1 MEDAGFYR
9 ADINLKTSST
19 STTITKNYTLQIY
32 RRLEQPKITLNA
44 LASENNTCNITLTC
58 SVEIREAVK
67 YEWTPLGEQ
76 TAESDGKSRLFIFW
90 TSGDVP
96 KNYTCLATNPVSKNS
111 QSILVKNS
119 CAGTLMISGPPWYA
133 LISVLEMLVIFSLA
147 GVGFYLWHKIRSTAS
162 RENNAPVVVTGIL
175 GESAILPADIPDKNK
190 IDNINWASRT
200 PVAVVTP
207 EGTAVNIITTHQ
219 NYKGRLNVSSKTYD
233 LQINHLKME
242 DAGFYRADI
251 NLKTSSTSTTI
262 TKNYTLQIY
271 RRLEQPKITL
281 NTIASENNTC
291 NITLT
296 CSVEI
301 GDAVKYEWTPL
312 GEQTDESNGKSRLF
326 IFQTSE
332 DVPKNYT
339 CMAKNPV
346 SKNSQSIL
354 VQYPCT
360 GIGEERALKEGDDF
374 KSPYPRP
381 GISKSSN
388 LWFILISILIILI
401 STATCFYLRY
411 KGKKDA
417 DSSFITQGNTG
428 KEPSAP
434 ADNRVYDEIVIPK
447 GIVST
452 PQKEESLNTI
462 YYTVQKPQK
471 VENSY
476 SSNTKLLGTSTSDFV
491 I

>member
-1 MEDAGFYR
+1 M
-9 ADINLKTSST
+9 LKPH
-19 STTITKNYTLQIY
+19 LW
-32 RRLEQPKITLNA
+32 LL
-44 LASENNTCNITLTC
+44 LFCLL
-58 SVEIREAVK
+58 
-67 YEWTPLGEQ
+67 LG
-76 TAESDGKSRLFIFW
+76 
-90 TSGDVP
+90 
-96 KNYTCLATNPVSKNS
+96 
-111 QSILVKNS
+111 
-119 CAGTLMISGPPWYA
+119 
-133 LISVLEMLVIFSLA
+133 
-147 GVGFYLWHKIRSTAS
+147 STAS

-360 GIGEERALKEGDDF
+360 GI
-374 KSPYPRP
+374 
-381 GISKSSN
+381 SKSSN

>member
-1 MEDAGFYR
+1 MSF
-9 ADINLKTSST
+9 
-19 STTITKNYTLQIY
+19 
-32 RRLEQPKITLNA
+32 
-44 LASENNTCNITLTC
+44 
-58 SVEIREAVK
+58 
-67 YEWTPLGEQ
+67 
-76 TAESDGKSRLFIFW
+76 SRWKLC
-90 TSGDVP
+90 V
-96 KNYTCLATNPVSKNS
+96 L
-111 QSILVKNS
+111 L
-119 CAGTLMISGPPWYA
+119 LMISQG
-133 LISVLEMLVIFSLA
+133 
-147 GVGFYLWHKIRSTAS
+147 STAS

-207 EGTAVNIITTHQ
+207 EGTSVNIITTHL